1 MALAFLGQSFST
13 PTDCSKIMSRL
24 ERWVSTLLFFRGD
37 RWLSDFITSILKGWC
52 LFLKV
57 YPKGNKHILS
67 RPLRRG
73 LEKSEPYRHH
83 TLTGKYLSQVQ
94 TFFTTF
100 FCATLALAHKTVPVV
115 HQMTSTASEFDKC
128 FCCARLESSVFC
140 HSAIESKGGVG
151 RAILPTFVLQHIQ
164 EIYVYIILYIYKIP
178 NHTTKIPE
186 KFGIIPPFF
195 QCNHWDSL
203 SCFVF
208 VCLGL
213 QNEIN
218 LGHRNQLLCKVMTFN
233 LQYLATFPQDPNV
246 ARRPYK
252 TTKWAKWRMFQ
263 LVASIL

>member
-1 MALAFLGQSFST
+1 MALASLGQSFST

-37 RWLSDFITSILKGWC
+37 RWLSDFTTSILKGWC

-73 LEKSEPYRHH
+73 LEKSKPYRHH

-164 EIYVYIILYIYKIP
+164 EIYVYIILYIYRFL
-178 NHTTKIPE
+178 T
-186 KFGIIPPFF
+186 IPPRYLK
-195 QCNHWDSL
+195 SL
-203 SCFVF
+203 ESSHHFS
-208 VCLGL
+208 
-213 QNEIN
+213 NAITEIPWVV
-218 LGHRNQLLCKVMTFN
+218 LFLFAWGCKM
-233 LQYLATFPQDPNV
+233 
-246 ARRPYK
+246 R
-252 TTKWAKWRMFQ
+252 
-263 LVASIL
+263 SILVTETNCFARSWPSTYSTWPHFHRIPMLRGDHTKRQSGQNGGCFS